1 MASQMS
7 DAEIERTT
15 IEIGHQEQKQ
25 KFNTVGEVVKFD
37 GFLKV
42 YNTSTLDSK
51 NEQLPD
57 VLKDEILVCNEIS
70 ATQKFSRPSARYTEA
85 SLVKKLEELGIGR
98 PSTYAP
104 TIKTIQDR
112 GYVENKDLDGK
123 TRAITQLILIEN
135 ELKEVSLNENF
146 GADRK
151 KLFPTPTGSSE

>member
-1 MASQMS
+1 MKYQQLKISQ
-7 DAEIERTT
+7 D
-15 IEIGHQEQKQ
+15 HLQDLPKHLW
-25 KFNTVGEVVKFD
+25 
-37 GFLKV
+37 LK
-42 YNTSTLDSK
+42 S
-51 NEQLPD
+51 
-57 VLKDEILVCNEIS
+57 
-70 ATQKFSRPSARYTEA
+70 
-85 SLVKKLEELGIGR
+85 LEELGIGR

-151 KLFPTPTGSSE
+151 KFFLQLLEK